1 MTIQELK
8 KTKEFEIFMRC
19 LETAVFPKGF
29 KCVSGG
35 YYTGYKVQNE
45 KYWAKFGYNSYVA
58 LEVGIKR
65 PDEDATSEI
74 RIGFKSNYASVSETY
89 DYLKELYDSP
99 LYARG
104 KWIKECS
111 ESFESIIVRN
121 VVPGLKLWE
130 IEKDKA

>member
-1 MTIQELK
+1 MENAIY
-8 KTKEFEIFMRC
+8 
-19 LETAVFPKGF
+19 PSGF

-35 YYTGYKVQNE
+35 YYTGYRVETE
-45 KYWAKFGYNSYVA
+45 KYWATFGYNSFVR

-74 RIGFKSNYASVSETY
+74 EIGFKSDRDSVVETY
-89 DYLKELYDSP
+89 DYLNELYNSP

-121 VVPGLKLWE
+121 T
-130 IEKDKA
+130 